1 MENKVFIVKTGL
13 ELDSILPRSYNW
25 VEMSKI
31 QESMAQELAQIA
43 EMQSELDELTFS
55 YERYRFLVQEL
66 QVRVARLEKIKLL
79 LRPQA
84 QAKKLPIWE
93 IIELFL
99 HLTSEAKVRD
109 IQEFLTMVGRPGV
122 SRQSIS
128 SALKIHEDIFQR
140 RKAGKEQFVSL
151 KSPSGSLRP
160 IRFDPVIQEATE
172 AIIEKIGP
180 NVLQEVAEGLGW
192 EFVKKEVIAIQRK
205 EKVD

>member
-1 MENKVFIVKTGL
+1 MT
-13 ELDSILPRSYNW
+13 
-25 VEMSKI
+25 KI

-55 YERYRFLVQEL
+55 YERYQFLAQEL
-66 QVRVARLEKIKLL
+66 QKRVARLEKIKLL

-180 NVLQEVAEGLGW
+180 NVLQEVAEGLGL
-192 EFVKKEVIAIQRK
+192 EVVKKEVIAIQRK